1 MEMLAK
7 ERKKLIWETIL
18 QEKSILSKDLC
29 RKFNVTNETVRKDL
43 IELENE
49 GKIIRAYG
57 GAYIIDGVQNEVHAN
72 LRETVYTEEKASI
85 GRICRS
91 MVCAGDTIFLDESTT
106 CCAIA
111 KELKSIGSITVF
123 TNSYKI
129 IHILEDCE
137 NVKLILTGG
146 EFDRKNQCFVG
157 AEVADFLKSYYVDKC
172 FISCR
177 GVDMNIGI
185 TDGNEK
191 NGRVRKCI
199 IRQAAEKILVIDKT
213 KLNLKKFY
221 KISGFEMIDKVV
233 IDGFYSDEQRDI
245 WEQFLNQTHTKLI
258 VAK

>member
-1 MEMLAK
+1 MLAK

-172 FISCR
+172 FISCH

>member
-1 MEMLAK
+1 MLAK

-49 GKIIRAYG
+49 GKIIRADG

>member
-1 MEMLAK
+1 MLAK
-7 ERKKLIWETIL
+7 ERKKLIWEMIL

-29 RKFNVTNETVRKDL
+29 KKFNVTNETVRKDL

-49 GKIIRAYG
+49 GKIMRAYG
-57 GAYIIDGVQNEVHAN
+57 GAYIIGGVQNEVHAN
-72 LRETVYTEEKASI
+72 LRENVYTEEKASI
-85 GRICRS
+85 GRSCRS
-91 MVCAGDTIFLDESTT
+91 MICAGDTIFLDESTT

-111 KELKSIGSITVF
+111 RELKTIEAITVF

-129 IHILEDCE
+129 IRILEACE
-137 NVKLILTGG
+137 NIKLILTGG

-157 AEVADFLKSYYVDKC
+157 DEVTDFLKNYYVDKC

-177 GVDMNIGI
+177 GVDMDIGI

-199 IRQAAEKILVIDKT
+199 IGQAAEKILVIDKT

-221 KISGFEMIDKVV
+221 KISGFETIDQIV
-233 IDGFYSDEQRDI
+233 IDGFYTDEQKAV
-245 WEQFLNQTHTKLI
+245 WEQFLSQTHTKLI
-258 VAK
+258 IAK

>member
-1 MEMLAK
+1 MLAK

-18 QEKSILSKDLC
+18 KEKSILSKDLC

>member
-1 MEMLAK
+1 MLAK
-7 ERKKLIWETIL
+7 ERKKQIWEMIL
-18 QEKSILSKDLC
+18 QEKSVLSKDLC
-29 RKFNVTNETVRKDL
+29 KRFNVTNETVRKDL

-57 GAYIIDGVQNEVHAN
+57 GAYIIGGVQNEVHAN
-72 LRETVYTEEKASI
+72 LRETVYTEEKAAI
-85 GRICRS
+85 GRSCYS

-111 KELKSIGSITVF
+111 KELKTIEAITVF

-129 IHILEDCE
+129 IQILEDCE
-137 NVKLILTGG
+137 NVKLVLTGG

-157 AEVADFLKSYYVDKC
+157 AEVTDFLKNYYVDKC

-199 IRQAAEKILVIDKT
+199 IGQAAEKILVIDKT
-213 KLNLKKFY
+213 ELNLKKFY
-221 KISGFEMIDKVV
+221 KIGGFEMIDKVV
-233 IDGFYSDEQRDI
+233 IDGFYSDEQRDE
-245 WEQFLNQTHTKLI
+245 WQKFLNQTYTQLI
-258 VAK
+258 IAER

>member
-1 MEMLAK
+1 MLAK

>member
-1 MEMLAK
+1 MEMIAK

-233 IDGFYSDEQRDI
+233 IDGFYSDEQINSIPYFFCRG
-245 WEQFLNQTHTKLI
+245 
-258 VAK
+258 

>member
-1 MEMLAK
+1 MLAK
-7 ERKKLIWETIL
+7 ERKKLIWEMIL

-29 RKFNVTNETVRKDL
+29 KRFNVTNETVRKDL

-49 GKIIRAYG
+49 GRIIRAYG

-111 KELKSIGSITVF
+111 KELKTIGTITVF
-123 TNSYKI
+123 TNSFKI

-137 NVKLILTGG
+137 NVKLIITGG

-185 TDGNEK
+185 TDGSEK

-233 IDGFYSDEQRDI
+233 IDGFYSDEQKNL
-245 WEQFLNQTHTKLI
+245 WEQFLNQTHTQLI

>member
-1 MEMLAK
+1 MLAK

-29 RKFNVTNETVRKDL
+29 RKFNVTIETVRKDL

>member
-233 IDGFYSDEQRDI
+233 IDGFYSDEQINSIPYFFCRG
-245 WEQFLNQTHTKLI
+245 
-258 VAK
+258 